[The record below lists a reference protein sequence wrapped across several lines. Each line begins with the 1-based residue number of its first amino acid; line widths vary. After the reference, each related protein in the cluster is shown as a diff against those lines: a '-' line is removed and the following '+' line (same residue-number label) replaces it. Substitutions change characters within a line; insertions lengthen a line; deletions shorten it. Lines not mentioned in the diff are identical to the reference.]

1 MRPAETSRGE
11 WKRSHRRMSRVSL
24 LLLFLEAPVLLALI
38 VLLDPTAETVES
50 MTASLDLSSPFDVIL
65 GAISGALPTYA
76 DIALWGTL
84 MWLGV
89 CALGFAVM
97 RYGSGATGA
106 VGRGRPVVLSP
117 ARPCA
122 VCRSPPAAAAPP
134 APESRARPCRAPRAG
149 PGR

>member
-50 MTASLDLSSPFDVIL
+50 MTASLALSSPFDVIL

-89 CALGFAVM
+89 CALGIAVM
-97 RYGSGATGA
+97 RYGSGGHRSRRSRVPGGPQPGTSMRCVPITASSRSASCAGEPGSA
-106 VGRGRPVVLSP
+106 V
-117 ARPCA
+117 
-122 VCRSPPAAAAPP
+122 
-134 APESRARPCRAPRAG
+134 
-149 PGR
+149 